1 MKTKLKSPLYTLII
15 FVPMLIISGFYM
27 HQSHPVVNGNGTI
40 QLSYNQQQFNKVD
53 STMTMLNSSHLV

>member
-1 MKTKLKSPLYTLII
+1 
-15 FVPMLIISGFYM
+15 MLIISGFYM